1 MLRSRAHALFALRRK
16 PELAKRAV
24 EPPAEMARLIAM
36 TNILGEILF
45 ALVRTIIAGWAYSLW
60 IKLATWLDPKIK
72 GHWAKVAVAG
82 LLGLAA
88 YFIIPVVMGLLGL

>member
-1 MLRSRAHALFALRRK
+1 
-16 PELAKRAV
+16 
-24 EPPAEMARLIAM
+24 MARLIAM

-45 ALVRTIIAGWAYSLW
+45 AVIRTIVGGWAYSLW

-72 GHWAKVAVAG
+72 GRWAKVAVGG

-88 YFIIPVVMGLLGL
+88 YFIIPIVMGLLGL

>member
-1 MLRSRAHALFALRRK
+1 MRRARALADK
-16 PELAKRAV
+16 NAQGGAV
-24 EPPAEMARLIAM
+24 EPQRRWLRLNAMA
-36 TNILGEILF
+36 NILGELLF
-45 ALVRTIIAGWAYSLW
+45 SLIRTAFAGWAYSLW

-72 GHWAKVAVAG
+72 GRWAKVAVGG

>member
-1 MLRSRAHALFALRRK
+1 VVREILRRK
-16 PELAKRAV
+16 SERAKRAV
-24 EPPAEMARLIAM
+24 EPPAEMGRLIVM

-45 ALVRTIIAGWAYSLW
+45 AVIRTIVGGWAYSLW

-72 GHWAKVAVAG
+72 VRWAKVAVGG

-88 YFIIPVVMGLLGL
+88 YFIIPVAMGLLGL

>member
-1 MLRSRAHALFALRRK
+1 
-16 PELAKRAV
+16 
-24 EPPAEMARLIAM
+24 M

-45 ALVRTIIAGWAYSLW
+45 ALIRTTVAGWAYSLW

-72 GHWAKVAVAG
+72 RRWVKVAVG
-82 LLGLAA
+82 GFLGLAA